1 MNKINRNVIVMFE
14 VKLLPDKTD
23 LYLKVAEELKHL
35 LNGEEGLVRTERFV
49 SLKDENKL
57 LSLNVWKSEKD
68 VDRWRNTIE
77 HRISQKE
84 GRSELFESYR
94 ITVANAVR
102 EYGNKEREEAL
113 EDSNKYFLE
122 ENDEG

>member
-57 LSLNVWKSEKD
+57 LSLNVWKSE
-68 VDRWRNTIE
+68 
-77 HRISQKE
+77 
-84 GRSELFESYR
+84 
-94 ITVANAVR
+94 
-102 EYGNKEREEAL
+102 
-113 EDSNKYFLE
+113 
-122 ENDEG
+122 